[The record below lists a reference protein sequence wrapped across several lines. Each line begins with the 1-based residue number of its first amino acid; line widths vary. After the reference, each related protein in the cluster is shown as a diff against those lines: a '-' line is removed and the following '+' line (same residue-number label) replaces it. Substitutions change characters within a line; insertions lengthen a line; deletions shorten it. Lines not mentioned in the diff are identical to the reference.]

1 MTSWKTT
8 LAGIFAILGTIA
20 ATGKLALAGDYAGA
34 ISAALA
40 GLPVGV
46 GLIFAKDH
54 TATPAA

>member
-8 LAGIFAILGTIA
+8 LAGIFALLGTIA
-20 ATGKLALAGDYAGA
+20 AAGKLALAGDYAGA

-40 GLPVGV
+40 GIPVGV
-46 GLIFAKDH
+46 GLILAKDH